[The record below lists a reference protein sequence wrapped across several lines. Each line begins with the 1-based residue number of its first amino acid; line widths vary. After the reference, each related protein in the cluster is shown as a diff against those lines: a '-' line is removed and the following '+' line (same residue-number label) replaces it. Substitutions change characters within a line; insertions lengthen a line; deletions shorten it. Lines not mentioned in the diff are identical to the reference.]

1 LSGGNILDSEHS
13 DHAQTL
19 FPVLPC
25 WIQIQENIQQY
36 FKNISNPMFLYLE
49 GPCLASAREIVRMQC
64 GIKAPCANHADDGDL
79 ILTGSEAIQ
88 LWPSNGRVKTV
99 CESG

>member
-1 LSGGNILDSEHS
+1 
-13 DHAQTL
+13 
-19 FPVLPC
+19 
-25 WIQIQENIQQY
+25 
-36 FKNISNPMFLYLE
+36 MFLYLE

-88 LWPSNGRVKTV
+88 LWLSNGRVKT
-99 CESG
+99 CLEQEDAGKEEMGPLLLNANIPGSALFCKHSDSPM

>member
-1 LSGGNILDSEHS
+1 
-13 DHAQTL
+13 
-19 FPVLPC
+19 
-25 WIQIQENIQQY
+25 
-36 FKNISNPMFLYLE
+36 MFLYLE

-88 LWPSNGRVKTV
+88 LWLSNGRVKTCLEQEDRKEGGGTLV
-99 CESG
+99 AQC